1 MKCLACRYENPS
13 QFRFCGQCGQKL
25 SFAENG
31 SNIKPSFENKLTKL
45 QRQLVGELRGNKADQ
60 RQIIE
65 GERKLVTVMFCD
77 LVGYTSIAERLDP
90 EVTYNLIDQVY
101 DLLIHKVHCYEGT
114 VNEMTGDGIMA
125 FFGAPIALEN
135 APQRAVESAL
145 AIHRAMVKLN
155 DEVKTL
161 ASGLPELRMRIGI
174 HTGTVVVGSL
184 GIDLRMEF
192 KAVGN
197 AVNLASRVESLAEP
211 GTTYVTEAIYK
222 LTEGFFL
229 FESVGDKAIKGFRNP
244 VTIYHAIA
252 PSLHQSRFDVST
264 ARGLTTFVGRDR
276 ELELMLDCFKRTQAG
291 QGQVLS
297 IVSQAGVGKSR
308 LLFEFRKAIANE
320 EATFLEGHCYSYSR
334 NVAYHPII
342 DMIKMNFAIEE
353 ADSNK
358 QIREKVR
365 DGLALLCADEPS
377 TLPYLLE
384 LLSVRDSGI
393 DKVNISREAR
403 KQLIIEAIKQIVLP
417 GSEKRP
423 LILAFED
430 AHWVD
435 PSTWDVAMNFL
446 EVFTRMRVLFIF
458 TYRPDFMNIW
468 ERKRYH
474 SRIVLNRLSNRESLK
489 MVAHLLKTEKI
500 QSELEAL
507 ILEKTEGV
515 PFFIE
520 EFVRSLLD
528 LKLITQ
534 ENGVYDLVSEECT
547 PVIPTTI
554 QEVIMAR
561 VDVLPEETRTLL
573 RTASVI
579 EREFSHRLLKELTGL
594 SEKELLA
601 HASILKDA
609 QLLFE
614 NGIYPDSTYAFK
626 HALTR
631 EVLYGS
637 LLHVQKIKLHEQVGR
652 ALESLHGENME
663 EYYGFLV
670 QHFTLGQNYT
680 KSAFYA
686 KLAGRKAQKAASF
699 VEAIAYTQTRIECL
713 EKLPRTTDIKKKLL
727 DTGIALAGD
736 YLCLGRFADAKV
748 AIDAIENWAEG
759 TIDPRAMARIQ
770 IVLGLYS
777 HWIKEDNARA
787 GDYFIE
793 ALNLT
798 SRSNDFVSMWFANFF
813 LGIVYSWACEFEKG
827 LVCFEKSLV
836 MMKDT
841 PNTIGAQFA
850 KGNMSAFNY
859 IFNGKI
865 GPAYTTSKELL
876 ASVEKSG
883 DIYVQAMAYG
893 SFGAAC
899 FGRAIFDRAEQYLRI
914 ALTYAEKAALISWQ
928 VYSAAFLG
936 HTYAEM
942 GAFEK
947 AVESY
952 SKTIELME
960 QSHLLPSWTH
970 QIRIARERVRT
981 LMGDPRLSV
990 ETLKQYYEDIKIKAA
1005 KGWAARHMGEIL
1017 MLLDDHEAGPVDDW
1031 FERAITEDK
1040 GKNLAFFLACDY
1052 EAYARWFAHQ
1062 GDVAQAKQYI
1072 ARAIEQFSSCG
1083 ADGWRKQAED
1093 CLDRYEVS
1101 LLQ

>member
-1 MKCLACRYENPS
+1 
-13 QFRFCGQCGQKL
+13 
-25 SFAENG
+25 
-31 SNIKPSFENKLTKL
+31 
-45 QRQLVGELRGNKADQ
+45 
-60 RQIIE
+60 
-65 GERKLVTVMFCD
+65 
-77 LVGYTSIAERLDP
+77 
-90 EVTYNLIDQVY
+90 
-101 DLLIHKVHCYEGT
+101 
-114 VNEMTGDGIMA
+114 
-125 FFGAPIALEN
+125 
-135 APQRAVESAL
+135 
-145 AIHRAMVKLN
+145 
-155 DEVKTL
+155 
-161 ASGLPELRMRIGI
+161 MRIGI

-197 AVNLASRVESLAEP
+197 TVNLASRVQGLADP

-222 LTEGFFL
+222 LTEGYIL
-229 FESVGDKAIKGFRNP
+229 YESVGEKKIKGIREP
-244 VTIYHAIA
+244 IAIYHAIA
-252 PSLHQSRFDVST
+252 PSRHQSRFDVNT

-320 EATFLEGHCYSYSR
+320 DATFLEGHCYSYSR
-334 NVAYHPII
+334 NVAYNPII
-342 DMIKMNFAIEE
+342 EMIKMNFAIEDT
-353 ADSNK
+353 DSDK
-358 QIREKVR
+358 QIRRKVR
-365 DGLALLCADEPS
+365 DGLALFGADEPS

-403 KQLIIEAIKQIVLP
+403 KQLIIEAIKQIGLP
-417 GSEKRP
+417 SSKMRP

-446 EVFTRMRVLFIF
+446 EVFTRMRILFIF

-468 ERKRYH
+468 ERKPYH
-474 SRIVLNRLSNRESLK
+474 SRIVLNRLSNRESLR
-489 MVAHLLKTEKI
+489 MVAHLLNTEKI
-500 QSELEAL
+500 QPELEAL

-534 ENGVYDLVSEECT
+534 HNGAYGLVSQECT
-547 PVIPTTI
+547 PVIPSTI

-561 VDVLPEETRTLL
+561 VDVLPKETRTLL

-579 EREFSHRLLKELTGL
+579 EREFSHHLLKEVTGI

-601 HASILKDA
+601 HVSILKDV

-614 NGIYPDSTYAFK
+614 SGIYPETTYVFK

-637 LLHVQKIKLHEQVGR
+637 LLHAQRAKLHGQVGR
-652 ALESLHGENME
+652 ALESLYRNNIEDH
-663 EYYGFLV
+663 YGFLV
-670 QHFTLGQNYT
+670 QHFTLGKNYS
-680 KSAFYA
+680 KGAFYA

-699 VEAIAYTQTRIECL
+699 VEAIAYAQTRIECL
-713 EKLPRTTDIKKKLL
+713 DKLPYSDDTKKKLL
-727 DTGIALAGD
+727 DTGIALAGY
-736 YLCLGRFADAKV
+736 YLSLSRFADAKAAV
-748 AIDAIENWAEG
+748 DAIEDWAEG
-759 TIDPRAMARIQ
+759 TIDTRAMARIQ

-777 HWIKEDNARA
+777 HSIKEDNARA
-787 GDYFIE
+787 GDHLIE
-793 ALNLT
+793 ALQIS
-798 SRSNDFVSMWFANFF
+798 SRSDDFVSMWFANFF

-827 LVCFEKSLV
+827 LGCFEKALT

-841 PNTIGAQFA
+841 PNPIGAQFA

-865 GPAYTTSKELL
+865 SLAYTTSKELL
-876 ASVEKSG
+876 DSVGKSG

-893 SFGAAC
+893 SFGSAC
-899 FGRAIFDRAEQYLRI
+899 FGRALFDRAEQYLRI

-928 VYSAAFLG
+928 VWAAGFLG

-942 GAFEK
+942 GAYEK

-952 SKTIELME
+952 NQTVELME
-960 QSHLLPSWTH
+960 HSRLLPSWSH
-970 QIRIARERVRT
+970 QIRIAQERVHV
-981 LMGDPRLSV
+981 LMGDPRLPY
-990 ETLKQYYEDIKIKAA
+990 ETLKEYYADIKIKAA
-1005 KGWAARHMGEIL
+1005 KGWAARHLGEIL
-1017 MLLDDHEAGPVDDW
+1017 MHLNNPQAEPANEW
-1031 FERAITEDK
+1031 FERAIKENQN
-1040 GKNLAFFLACDY
+1040 KNLAFFLACDY
-1052 EAYARWFAHQ
+1052 EAYARWFAHRR
-1062 GDVAQAKQYI
+1062 DFAQARRHMT
-1072 ARAIEQFSSCG
+1072 RAKEQFSFCG
-1083 ADGWRKQAED
+1083 ADGWQEQAERY
-1093 CLDRYEVS
+1093 LQRYETRG
-1101 LLQ
+1101 LD